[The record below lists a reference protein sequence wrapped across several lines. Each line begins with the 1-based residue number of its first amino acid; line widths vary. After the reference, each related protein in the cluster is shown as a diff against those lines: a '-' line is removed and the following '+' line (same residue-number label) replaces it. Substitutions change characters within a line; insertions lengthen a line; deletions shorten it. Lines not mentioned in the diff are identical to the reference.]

1 MLFLTCCVCEPCPVL
16 GLGGVLS
23 PGLSPRGQVNK
34 AQLNKEN
41 EDEALKQA
49 TQREQASPRTNTTNQ
64 HNRGTIT
71 SGKRVLA
78 VPPRDRPPTRNER
91 EKEKRN
97 RERERERERDGKEA
111 RMTVATKMNTTT
123 TTTTTTRGRFRVRR
137 VRRVVRS
144 VTTRMMV
151 TGGNTGSNT
160 PAAGGPGSTPS
171 AASTR
176 TRRDN
181 SPREQT
187 GALAHHQGMAPSC
200 PLVLNGKDLVAD
212 DGRNGNALPI
222 EVRRLAGEFI
232 DSEECSAVPQGK
244 KHKQRP
250 FFFLLCLPTQSLTH
264 SLTYTHFLSSR
275 VCLANKHTG
284 WWRFW
289 KYQGL

>member
-1 MLFLTCCVCEPCPVL
+1 M
-16 GLGGVLS
+16 G
-23 PGLSPRGQVNK
+23 
-34 AQLNKEN
+34 
-41 EDEALKQA
+41 
-49 TQREQASPRTNTTNQ
+49 
-64 HNRGTIT
+64 

-78 VPPRDRPPTRNER
+78 VLPRDRPPTRNER
-91 EKEKRN
+91 E
-97 RERERERERDGKEA
+97 REGKEA
-111 RMTVATKMNTTT
+111 RMTVATKMNT

-244 KHKQRP
+244 KHKQRNVLSP
-250 FFFLLCLPTQSLTH
+250 FFFLLCLPTHSTH
-264 SLTYTHFLSSR
+264 LHAHFL
-275 VCLANKHTG
+275 
-284 WWRFW
+284 F
-289 KYQGL
+289 

>member
-1 MLFLTCCVCEPCPVL
+1 
-16 GLGGVLS
+16 
-23 PGLSPRGQVNK
+23 
-34 AQLNKEN
+34 
-41 EDEALKQA
+41 
-49 TQREQASPRTNTTNQ
+49 
-64 HNRGTIT
+64 
-71 SGKRVLA
+71 

-123 TTTTTTRGRFRVRR
+123 TTTTRGRVRVRR
-137 VRRVVRS
+137 LRRVVRS

-232 DSEECSAVPQGK
+232 DSEECSAVPQG
-244 KHKQRP
+244 
-250 FFFLLCLPTQSLTH
+250 
-264 SLTYTHFLSSR
+264 
-275 VCLANKHTG
+275 

>member
-1 MLFLTCCVCEPCPVL
+1 
-16 GLGGVLS
+16 
-23 PGLSPRGQVNK
+23 
-34 AQLNKEN
+34 
-41 EDEALKQA
+41 
-49 TQREQASPRTNTTNQ
+49 
-64 HNRGTIT
+64 
-71 SGKRVLA
+71 
-78 VPPRDRPPTRNER
+78 
-91 EKEKRN
+91 
-97 RERERERERDGKEA
+97 
-111 RMTVATKMNTTT
+111 MTVATKMNTTT

>member
-1 MLFLTCCVCEPCPVL
+1 MGKKTKTRP
-16 GLGGVLS
+16 S
-23 PGLSPRGQVNK
+23 S
-34 AQLNKEN
+34 
-41 EDEALKQA
+41 KQA
-49 TQREQASPRTNTTNQ
+49 TQASKPSNQ

-123 TTTTTTRGRFRVRR
+123 TRGRFRVRR

-160 PAAGGPGSTPS
+160 PAAGEPGSTPS

-212 DGRNGNALPI
+212 DGRNGNAMPI

-232 DSEECSAVPQGK
+232 DSEECSAVPQG
-244 KHKQRP
+244 
-250 FFFLLCLPTQSLTH
+250 
-264 SLTYTHFLSSR
+264 
-275 VCLANKHTG
+275 

>member
-1 MLFLTCCVCEPCPVL
+1 
-16 GLGGVLS
+16 
-23 PGLSPRGQVNK
+23 
-34 AQLNKEN
+34 
-41 EDEALKQA
+41 
-49 TQREQASPRTNTTNQ
+49 
-64 HNRGTIT
+64 
-71 SGKRVLA
+71 
-78 VPPRDRPPTRNER
+78 
-91 EKEKRN
+91 
-97 RERERERERDGKEA
+97 
-111 RMTVATKMNTTT
+111 MTVATKMNTTR
-123 TTTTTTRGRFRVRR
+123 TTTTRGRVRVRR

-160 PAAGGPGSTPS
+160 PAGAQGAGGGKGIPIISGPGGPGSTPS

>member
-1 MLFLTCCVCEPCPVL
+1 M
-16 GLGGVLS
+16 G
-23 PGLSPRGQVNK
+23 
-34 AQLNKEN
+34 
-41 EDEALKQA
+41 KQA

-78 VPPRDRPPTRNER
+78 VPPRERPPTRNER
-91 EKEKRN
+91 EKEREKQRN

-123 TTTTTTRGRFRVRR
+123 TTTTTTRGRVRVRR
-137 VRRVVRS
+137 LRRVVRS

-160 PAAGGPGSTPS
+160 PAGAQGAGGGKGIPIISGPGGPGSTPS

-232 DSEECSAVPQGK
+232 DSEECSAVPQG
-244 KHKQRP
+244 
-250 FFFLLCLPTQSLTH
+250 
-264 SLTYTHFLSSR
+264 
-275 VCLANKHTG
+275 